1 MTAQPG
7 ATRKAPD
14 EDMLPNSLSEKG
26 RLELFN
32 EWNRTDKNYPLDKCL
47 QAFIEEQVS
56 KTPSAAALACEGR
69 ILSYD
74 DLNRQ
79 ANRLAHFLKSR
90 GVAPEKLVG
99 ICAYRSAEMVVGL
112 LAILKAGGAYVPFD
126 PTLPPGRLEF
136 MIGDSKAALVL
147 AQKSC
152 QAVLRRSAA
161 DIIYFEDIQDALKDY
176 PASNPKIEI
185 QPGNLAYVIYTSG
198 STGNPK
204 GAMNT
209 HRGIVNR
216 LLWMQD
222 TFQIGPA
229 DTLLQKTPFSFD
241 VSVWAFFW
249 PVMCGARLVVAKPEG
264 HKDPEYL
271 LDLIARE
278 EVTVIH
284 FVPSMLRLFLD
295 AADPGR
301 CRSLKHVVLSGEA
314 VTIDLQ
320 QRYFSILKAPLHNLY
335 GPTEAAVDV
344 AYWKCDPDSSLP
356 TVPIG
361 RPISNIRLHILD
373 QTGRPVPVAESG
385 ELHIGGVGV
394 GRGYLNRPELTAEK
408 FIEDPFSGDPSAR
421 LYKTGDLCRY
431 LPDGNIDY
439 IGRVDFQ
446 VKLRGNRIELGEIE
460 AAIQQDP
467 SVRQCAV
474 TVREDSPGE
483 KRLVAYVVEVPGKF
497 SVSNMRRM
505 LAGKLPDYMMPAAF
519 VRLPDMPLTPSG
531 KTDRR
536 ALPKPGQERP
546 ELATP
551 YIAPRTDTEKKL
563 AQVWRD
569 VLQLDRVGIDDN
581 FFDLGGD
588 SLTALKMASRLHSA
602 HRISLPVVKLF
613 EFASVAR
620 LARFLDSRQDTAG
633 FIDEINERATRQRIG
648 RFHNDPLQDG
658 VAVVGMAG
666 RFPGAA
672 TVDQLW
678 DNLCNDVE
686 SISWFS
692 KEELGPGIDPALR
705 DDPDYVPARG
715 IVEDAD
721 KFDAAFF
728 GIGPQ
733 EARVMDP
740 QQRVFLELAW
750 SALENA
756 GYDSQSF
763 DGMIGVYA
771 GVGDNHYYPTHVLSH
786 PDLANMVGKVIV
798 GYGNEKDYIAT
809 RVSYAL
815 DLTGPSV
822 SVNTGCSTSL
832 LAVDM
837 AFRALIDHECD
848 IALAGGVDIFVPQ
861 KSGFLYQPGG
871 IFARDGHCRPFD
883 SQATGTMF
891 CDGAGVVV
899 LKRLSAALADGDRI
913 YAVIR
918 GTAKNNDGANKASFL
933 APSVEGQARVVA
945 MAQAQ
950 ANVLPQDISY
960 IEAHGTGTPLGD
972 PIEVEALTKVWRA
985 QTDRKQ
991 TCWLG
996 CIKGHI
1002 GHPTIAAGVAG
1013 LIKASL
1019 CLYHEKIP
1027 GTLNFRS
1034 PNPKIDFDNSPFKV
1048 VDRLTPFP
1056 RANQRRV
1063 AGVSSFGFG
1072 GTNVHTILEEAPPA
1086 APSGPSR
1093 PKQLLL
1099 ISAKTEKALS
1109 AASARLKSFL
1119 ELHPDARLPDAAYTL
1134 QRGRRYFAKR
1144 RFFVCGDRA
1153 DALNQLATPD
1163 STRSR
1168 ARTCDERDPEIA
1180 FMFPGQGSQYVN
1192 MGKNFYDHE
1201 RLFREVVDDCCEILK
1216 PHLDCDLRDF
1226 LYPDEGD
1233 AVRAAQSLMNTF
1245 YTQPALFTV
1254 EYALARLLQHW
1265 GIAPSAMIGHS
1276 VGEFV
1281 CACLAGVFTLED
1293 AARLVAVRGRLIQ
1306 GLPGG
1311 SMLTIRADADVISA
1325 RLPSDIQL
1333 AAINSPSLCVVSG
1346 PEDAIRQFQKKL
1358 DDAGT
1363 ACKLLHTSHAFHSAM
1378 MDPVVEAFTREV
1390 SSARRR
1396 PPRIPFVS
1404 TVAGGWISDQQATDP
1419 AYWGRHLR
1427 MPVRFSHGIRELLKK
1442 DLVFVEVGPRT
1453 TCATLMRQHATLK
1466 EKVPVTTTMPET
1478 HVDDAEWT
1486 ALLAALGYLWLHGVS
1501 IDWRNFHAEE
1511 NRQRIPLPAY
1521 PFERRSYWVDPVER
1535 AAATTPP
1542 VAAAAYDDVDLSVGE
1557 STAPTRF
1564 QEPADMLSRKLVRCI
1579 EETAGF
1585 SMAQSGLSATFLEL
1599 GLDSL
1604 LLSQLAYKI
1613 RRDFGVKIAFSQ
1625 LMQKL
1630 STVPLL
1636 AEHIRRRIPDGAG
1649 EEAGAEKSET
1659 APRPQ
1664 TPAGPDRVP
1673 ATVPQKGLWLSS
1685 KLCDELSC
1693 AYNES
1698 ITLHATGAVE
1708 IPLLEQA
1715 LAALVQRHDALRAT
1729 FSPDGGAMTIFPDK
1743 AFELRRVDLKSMD
1756 PLRARAEFDA
1766 LLHQDAATPFDLER
1780 GPLFRSHVVEM
1791 PGDRCCVVLTSHHIV
1806 CDGWSLDVLISEL
1819 CELYNALSRRQA
1831 IRVDRSST
1839 FAEFARSADRRRG
1852 GEEFE
1857 SARAYWLN
1865 RFKTSFPALN
1875 LPVDGS
1881 QDPLGSYDAQRVD
1894 LDVSGEVVATLRDV
1908 CRRRGWSPFT
1918 VLVAAYNITLH
1929 RITGQRDFVIGL
1941 PTAEQPSIGKDDLVG
1956 HCVNLVPFR
1965 CSLEAVDTYAAY
1977 VNAVQQD
1984 LIEAY
1989 DHQNYTFV
1997 DLLNEADGAPARMG
2011 NSPMPAGMT
2020 HVKKYAESE
2029 LRMDRAK
2036 VGYFANPRAYESFQL
2051 YLNVV
2056 ESAAAFELKCHFRQF
2071 FFNPDTVRAWLDLY
2085 RETLA
2090 RIAAD
2095 PEAGIDRPISRQK
2108 HLSVGRP
2115 LVQPTAA
2122 CRDETLSQLLAV
2134 WQRVLGNASI
2144 GPQDNFF
2151 QLGGHSL
2158 LAARLF
2164 AEIEK
2169 TFGKTLPLSSLFQAP
2184 TAAQMAQ
2191 LLHREV
2197 GFSDWQPLV
2206 PIQAGGTRPP
2216 LFLVHGAEGNIL
2228 MYRDLA
2234 KHLGADQPV
2243 FGIQSRG
2250 LDNKTEIDGEFER
2263 VAASYLEA
2271 IKRQQ
2276 REGPYFV
2283 GGYCLGGTLALEIAQ
2298 QLKRRGEEV
2307 GLLFMIENYN
2317 VRTLKWPL
2325 PLHLRLANAFLN
2337 AWYHVANLFAFRNTH
2352 KWAFF
2357 KTKLNTEISRIKISM
2372 LVSLSSATRAFGAK
2386 AGFDFPHVRVNQVY
2400 DEALTRYRPR
2410 AFDGEM
2416 VLFGAQKQLAGFKDP
2431 LYGWKDVARRG
2442 IELFTLPVKPRGSL
2456 VEPYVRNLAQTL
2468 RDCMDKR
2475 LACREKPDAL
2485 RSVNANTKNKTAP
2498 ARSAQSRKSS
2508 GEPVL

>member
-1 MTAQPG
+1 M
-7 ATRKAPD
+7 PD
-14 EDMLPNSLSEKG
+14 SMSEKEQL
-26 RLELFN
+26 RLFE
-32 EWNRTDKNYPLDKCL
+32 EWNRTGKAYPLDNCL

-56 KTPSAAALACEGR
+56 KTPAAAALTYEGKS
-69 ILSYD
+69 LSYG

-79 ANRLAHFLKSR
+79 ANRLAHYLKSR

-99 ICAYRSAEMVVGL
+99 VCAYRSAEMVIGL
-112 LAILKAGGAYVPFD
+112 LAIIKAGGAYVPFD

-136 MIGDSKAALVL
+136 MVNDSNVSVIL

-152 QAVLRRSAA
+152 LTVLPRASA
-161 DIIYFEDIQDALKDY
+161 DIICFEDIIEALEGF
-176 PASNPKIEI
+176 PAANPKIET
-185 QPGNLAYVIYTSG
+185 QPDNLAYVIYTSG

-241 VSVWAFFW
+241 VSVWEFFW
-249 PVMCGARLVVAKPEG
+249 PFMFGARLAVAKPEG

-271 LDLIARE
+271 LDLIDRE
-278 EVTVIH
+278 RVTLIH
-284 FVPSMLRLFLD
+284 FVPSMLRLFLE
-295 AADPGR
+295 AAVPQK
-301 CRSLKHVVLSGEA
+301 CRSLKHVLLSGEA

-320 QRYFSILKAPLHNLY
+320 QRYFSILNVPLHNLY

-344 AYWKCDPDSSLP
+344 AYWQCDPHTSLP

-373 QTGRPVPVAESG
+373 KAGRPVPVAESG

-408 FIEDPFSGDPSAR
+408 FIKDPFSGDPSAR

-439 IGRVDFQ
+439 IGRLDFQ
-446 VKLRGNRIELGEIE
+446 VKIRGNRIELGEIE
-460 AAIQQDP
+460 TLIQQDP

-474 TVREDSPGE
+474 AVREDSPGE
-483 KRLVAYVVEVPGKF
+483 QRLVAYVVEVPGRF
-497 SVSNMRRM
+497 SISDMRQM
-505 LAGKLPDYMMPAAF
+505 LAAKLPDYMMPAAF
-519 VRLPDMPLTPSG
+519 VLLPRLPLTPSG

-536 ALPKPGQERP
+536 ALPKPGRERP

-551 YIAPRTDTEKKL
+551 YTAPRTETEKKL
-563 AQVWRD
+563 ARVWRD
-569 VLQLDRVGIDDN
+569 VLELDRVGIDDN

-588 SLTALKMASRLHSA
+588 SLLALKMASCLHRA
-602 HRISLPVVKLF
+602 HRIGLPVVKLF
-613 EFASVAR
+613 EYASVAR
-620 LARFLDSRQDTAG
+620 LGHFLDHRQDTAG

-658 VAVVGMAG
+658 VAIIGMAG

-672 TVDQLW
+672 AIDQLW

-692 KEELGPGIDPALR
+692 KEELAPGVGAALR

-715 IVEDAD
+715 IIADAD
-721 KFDAAFF
+721 QFDAAFF

-771 GVGDNHYYPTHVLSH
+771 GVGDNHYYPKHVLSH
-786 PDLANMVGKVIV
+786 PDLVNMVGKVIA

-822 SVNTGCSTSL
+822 SVNTGCSTAL

-837 AFRALIDHECD
+837 AFRSLIDHECD

-871 IFARDGHCRPFD
+871 IFSRDGHCRPFD
-883 SQATGTMF
+883 SQATGTLF

-899 LKRLSAALADGDRI
+899 LKRMSAALADGDRI

-933 APSVEGQARVVA
+933 APSVEGQARVIA

-1027 GTLNFRS
+1027 ATLHFRS
-1034 PNPKIDFDNSPFKV
+1034 PNPKIDFDNGPFKV
-1048 VDRLTPFP
+1048 VDRLTPWP
-1056 RANQRRV
+1056 RADRRRI

-1072 GTNVHTILEEAPPA
+1072 GTNVHTILEEAPIPKPA
-1086 APSGPSR
+1086 GPSR

-1099 ISAKTEKALS
+1099 ISAKTETALS
-1109 AASARLKSFL
+1109 AASAHLKSFL
-1119 ELHPDARLPDAAYTL
+1119 ERHPDTTLPDAAYTL
-1134 QRGRRYFAKR
+1134 QRGRRHFAKR

-1153 DALNQLATPD
+1153 DALNLLDAPD
-1163 STRSR
+1163 SARSQ
-1168 ARTCDERDPEIA
+1168 ARTCAERDPDIA

-1192 MGKNFYDHE
+1192 MGKNLYDHE
-1201 RLFREVVDDCCEILK
+1201 RRFREIVDDCCEILK

-1226 LYPDEGD
+1226 LYPDDGD
-1233 AVRAAQSLMNTF
+1233 TVRAEQSLMSTV
-1245 YTQPALFTV
+1245 YTQPALFTI

-1281 CACLAGVFTLED
+1281 CACLAGVFSLED

-1311 SMLTIRADADVISA
+1311 SMLTIRANAGEISA
-1325 RLPSDIQL
+1325 RLPSSIQL
-1333 AAINSPSLCVVSG
+1333 AAINSPSLCVASG
-1346 PEDAIRQFQKKL
+1346 PSAAIHQFQKSL
-1358 DDAGT
+1358 DDAGV

-1378 MDPVVEAFTREV
+1378 MDPVVARFTQEV
-1390 SSARRR
+1390 SGARRR
-1396 PPRIPFVS
+1396 SPEIPFIS
-1404 TVAGGWISDQQATDP
+1404 TVTGSWISDQQATDP
-1419 AYWGRHLR
+1419 GYWGRHLR
-1427 MPVRFSHGIRELLKK
+1427 MPVRFSDGIRELLKN
-1442 DLVFVEVGPRT
+1442 DRWVFVEVGPRT
-1453 TCATLMRQHATLK
+1453 TCATLIRQHATVRG
-1466 EKVPVTTTMPET
+1466 KVPVTATLPET

-1486 ALLAALGYLWLHGVS
+1486 ALLSALGCLWLHGAS
-1501 IDWRNFHAEE
+1501 IDWRNFYSDES
-1511 NRQRIPLPAY
+1511 RQRIPLPTY
-1521 PFERRSYWVDPVER
+1521 PFERRSYWVDPLEGAEATKPP
-1535 AAATTPP
+1535 AAAMPF
-1542 VAAAAYDDVDLSVGE
+1542 DDIDLMVGE
-1557 STAPTRF
+1557 SPGPTRA
-1564 QEPADMLSRKLVRCI
+1564 QGPADAWTRELVRCI

-1585 SMAQSGLSATFLEL
+1585 NLDGAEPSATFLEL
-1599 GLDSL
+1599 GMDSL

-1613 RRDFGVKIAFSQ
+1613 KRDFGVKIAFSQ

-1630 STVPLL
+1630 STVSLL
-1636 AEHIRRRIPDGAG
+1636 AEHIRRQIPKSTEQGVAD
-1649 EEAGAEKSET
+1649 EKPEPV
-1659 APRPQ
+1659 PRAQ
-1664 TPAGPDRVP
+1664 RPAGPERVP
-1673 ATVPQKGLWLSS
+1673 MTVPQKGLWLSS
-1685 KLCDELSC
+1685 KLCSELSC

-1698 ITLHATGAVE
+1698 ITLHVAGDVE
-1708 IPLLEQA
+1708 IAWLEQA
-1715 LAALVQRHDALRAT
+1715 VTALVQRHDALRAT
-1729 FSPDGGAMTIFPDK
+1729 FSPDGSVMTISPNT
-1743 AFELRRVDLKSMD
+1743 AFELRRIDLSSMD
-1756 PLRARAEFDA
+1756 ASRARAEFDA
-1766 LLHQDAATPFDLER
+1766 LLRKDAATAFDLEG
-1780 GPLFRSHVVEM
+1780 GPLLRSYIVAM
-1791 PGDRCCVVLTSHHIV
+1791 PEKQCYAVLTSHHIV

-1819 CELYNALSRRQA
+1819 CDVYNALSRKQDFR
-1831 IRVDRSST
+1831 IERSST
-1839 FAEFARSADRRRG
+1839 FAEFARSSDRRRG
-1852 GEEFE
+1852 SPEFDA
-1857 SARAYWLN
+1857 ARAYWLN
-1865 RFKTSFPALN
+1865 RFETTLPVLN
-1875 LPVDGS
+1875 LPVDS
-1881 QDPLGSYDAQRVD
+1881 AQSRLGDYDAQRME
-1894 LDVSGEVVATLRDV
+1894 LDISGGMVADLRDV
-1908 CRRRGWSPFT
+1908 CRRKGWSLFT

-1929 RITGQRDFVIGL
+1929 RITGQRDFIIGL

-1965 CSLEAVDTYAAY
+1965 CSLETADTYAAY
-1977 VNAVQQD
+1977 ANAVQKD

-1989 DHQNYTFV
+1989 DHQIYTFV
-1997 DLLNEADGAPARMG
+1997 DLLAESTLARTG
-2011 NSPMPAGMT
+2011 SSPLPAGMT
-2020 HVKKYAESE
+2020 HVRKYAANE
-2029 LRMDRAK
+2029 LRMDRAR
-2036 VGYFANPRAYESFQL
+2036 VDYFANPRAYESFQL

-2056 ESAAAFELKCHFRQF
+2056 ESAAAFELKCHFRKSL
-2071 FFNPDTVRAWLDLY
+2071 FNPDTVRAWLDLY

-2090 RIAAD
+2090 KIAAD
-2095 PEAGIDRPISRQK
+2095 PEADIDRPISHPTHR
-2108 HLSVGRP
+2108 LAERP
-2115 LVQPTAA
+2115 LPQTTTTA
-2122 CRDETLSQLLAV
+2122 CRDDTLSRLLLV
-2134 WQRVLGNASI
+2134 WQRVFGSFSI

-2169 TFGKTLPLSSLFQAP
+2169 EFGKTLPLSSLFHSP
-2184 TAAQMAQ
+2184 TAAQMAR
-2191 LLHREV
+2191 LLHQEI

-2206 PIQAGGTRPP
+2206 PIRASGTRPP

-2243 FGIQSRG
+2243 FGLQSRG
-2250 LDNKTEIDGEFER
+2250 LDNKTEINGEFEE
-2263 VAASYLEA
+2263 VAETYLKA
-2271 IKRQQ
+2271 IQQ
-2276 REGPYFV
+2276 QQHSGPYFI

-2298 QLKRRGEEV
+2298 QLKRQGQEV

-2317 VRTLKWPL
+2317 IQTLKWPL
-2325 PLHLRLANAFLN
+2325 PVHVRIANGFLN
-2337 AWYHVANLFAFRNTH
+2337 AWYHVANLFAFRNSE

-2357 KTKLNTEISRIKISM
+2357 RTKLNTEISRIKIST
-2372 LVSLSSATRAFGAK
+2372 LVSFSSVMKAVGAK
-2386 AGFDFPHVRVNQVY
+2386 AGFDFPHVRVNKIY
-2400 DEALTRYRPR
+2400 DEALTRYRPN
-2410 AFDGEM
+2410 AFDGEL

-2431 LYGWKDVARRG
+2431 LYGWSHVAMKG

-2456 VEPYVRNLAQTL
+2456 VEPYVRNLARSL
-2468 RDCMDKR
+2468 RNCMDKR
-2475 LACREKPDAL
+2475 LGRHVETHASGACKTGPIPEFRIS
-2485 RSVNANTKNKTAP
+2485 RSIKN
-2498 ARSAQSRKSS
+2498 RKSS
-2508 GEPVL
+2508 GDPVA